1 MATGRL
7 RFYSMALAGQV
18 NIFYVIPRDVPEM
31 MTAGNKNYERPM
43 KTLYLLHGYSGNES
57 DWEYNGMAEDIAFNY
72 NLAVIMIT
80 GGNNFYLD
88 RKATGCQFGTYAGK
102 EVVDFTRK
110 MFGLSDKREDTLIG
124 GLSMGG
130 FGALHTAFAYPE
142 TFGGVVALSSALII
156 HMIAGMKEGTVTED
170 IMANYEYYHEV
181 FGDLDS
187 VETSD
192 NNPEVLYE
200 RLVKEGKKTP
210 AIYMAI
216 GTEDFLY
223 EHNQVMRKFLT
234 DKKANLKYEEGPGIH
249 DWKFWNEYMPKGL
262 EWVLSEI

>member
-1 MATGRL
+1 MASGKL
-7 RFYSMALAGQV
+7 RFNSKAQHGQV
-18 NIFYVIPRDVPEM
+18 NIEFAIPRDIDPM
-31 MTAGNKNYERPM
+31 FTAGNKYYERTM
-43 KTLYLLHGYSGNES
+43 KTLYLLHGFSGNES
-57 DWEYNGMAEDIAFNY
+57 DWMYNGVAEDVAYKY

-80 GGNNFYLD
+80 TGNNFYLD
-88 RKATGCQFGTYAGK
+88 RKATGNQYCTFAGK

-156 HMIAGMKEGTVTED
+156 YNVANMSED
-170 IMANYEYYHEV
+170 FDDGIANYEYYSEV
-181 FGDLDS
+181 FGDLTKV
-187 VETSD
+187 VESD
-192 NNPEVLYE
+192 NNPEVLYKRILE
-200 RLVKEGKKTP
+200 NNLPKP

-223 EHNQVMRKFLT
+223 KENQIMRKFLE
-234 DKKANLKYEEGPGIH
+234 DNGADFKYEEGPGIH
-249 DWKFWNEYMPKGL
+249 DWNFWNAYIGKGVEYVL
-262 EWVLSEI
+262 EKL